1 MRKYLT
7 KRLAGRLDD
16 FKKIN
21 LNRIKETIP
30 KNYLKD
36 YLFDADSLSAFA
48 KDAIKEYLYE
58 NDDESDEIAASVFG
72 EDYLEKFDGNVNT
85 FINELAIK
93 IVSNFD
99 EMKNL
104 PSGLQEIIDIYAK
117 ALQQIEND
125 EQSSSKEEIVKDEIN
140 TFIKGAK
147 KLGFE
152 DFVQQAEIV
161 IFERKY
167 DKIDLYDY
175 ETDGLKTFENVTL
188 SIAMNYEDVND
199 LYFEGGMECE
209 NKEYRYKPYSSLDD
223 MLNDFKH
230 PEKIQFKK

>member
-1 MRKYLT
+1 M
-7 KRLAGRLDD
+7 
-16 FKKIN
+16 
-21 LNRIKETIP
+21 
-30 KNYLKD
+30 KD

-85 FINELAIK
+85 FVNELAIK
-93 IVSNFD
+93 IISNFD

-117 ALQQIEND
+117 VLQQVENN
-125 EQSSSKEEIVKDEIN
+125 EQSLSKEEIVEDEIN
-140 TFIKGAK
+140 DFIKGAK

-152 DFVQQAEIV
+152 DFVKQDEII
-161 IFERKY
+161 IFERTY
-167 DKIDLYDY
+167 DKINLYDY

-188 SIAMNYEDVND
+188 SVAMNYEDVDD
-199 LYFEGGMECE
+199 LYYEGGMECE
-209 NKEYRYKPYSSLDD
+209 NKEYRYKPYSSLDY

-230 PEKIQFKK
+230 PENIQFKK